1 VYACCDDSRHII
13 ANVKRTSMFLDR
25 DLVHEAEAALGTK
38 GPTETVHAA
47 MRAAVEQERRDAAQ
61 RRLIERIK
69 RGELAPNLTLEEFL
83 RMRREED

>member
-1 VYACCDDSRHII
+1 M

-47 MRAAVEQERRDAAQ
+47 MRAAVEQEQRRAAQ
-61 RRLIERIK
+61 KRFIERLTQ
-69 RGELAPNLTLEEFL
+69 GQLALNLTVEDVL
-83 RMRREED
+83 RMRAEED

>member
-1 VYACCDDSRHII
+1 M

-25 DLVHEAEAALGTK
+25 DLVHEAEEALGTN

-47 MRAAVEQERRDAAQ
+47 MRAAVEQERRDATQ

-69 RGELAPNLTLEEFL
+69 RGELAPNLTLDDVL
-83 RMRREED
+83 RMRAEDE